1 MQNMTCSSCGAAL
14 EVKNQFIRSVTCKF
28 CGATYL
34 VSGSDSLESVGK
46 MASLADYPSK
56 LNVGSMGEIRG
67 RGFSVIGRVRYA
79 YAEGFWEEWQIV
91 WDDGAPP
98 DWLEEDEGYWTVYRR
113 ERVKGAIPPHDQ
125 VKVGSSVTING
136 KSVFITEKRTAKVA
150 GSEGQFSSV
159 LPLTGTFGYIQGS
172 NSENPVGVNYW
183 QDEIEL
189 SVGEDLEHNEIK
201 IKS

>member
-1 MQNMTCSSCGAAL
+1 MANMNCSSCGAPL
-14 EVKNQFIRSVTCKF
+14 EIQNQFIRSVTCKF
-28 CGATYL
+28 CGSTYL
-34 VSGSDSLESVGK
+34 VSGTESLDPAGK
-46 MASLADYPSK
+46 MPSLADYPSK
-56 LNVGSMGEIRG
+56 LNVGAMGEIRG

-113 ERVKGAIPPHDQ
+113 ERVRGAIPPHDQ
-125 VKVGSSVTING
+125 VKVGQSVTING
-136 KSVFITEKRTAKVA
+136 KSVFITEKRTARVA

-172 NSENPVGVNYW
+172 SSDHAVGVNYW
-183 QDEIEL
+183 EDEIEL
-189 SVGEDLEHNEIK
+189 SVGDDLEHNEIK